1 MIIKYFCA
9 SWGLDHLGI
18 MPMLEKIKGAGYD
31 GVETAIPADEHG
43 QRVLRDGLT
52 KYGLELIAHQYQ
64 AVGAFDDYLRS
75 FRASL
80 LHAAHFQPL
89 FINSHSGR
97 DYWTFE
103 QNQRVCETGF
113 DVEAETGVKI
123 FHETHRKH
131 FLFSTL
137 TARQFFDSYPQLKI
151 TADLSHWTCVSE
163 SMLADQPEIL
173 AQAIAR
179 TEHIHARVGHEQG
192 PQIPDPRAP
201 EWETYVKTFTSWWQG
216 VADRFRKNSRE
227 YLTITPE
234 FGPIPYTW
242 KLPYS
247 EQPVSDFFALNC
259 SMKKYLQEHL
269 KVHG

>member
-18 MPMLEKIKGAGYD
+18 VPMLEKIKAAGFD
-31 GVETAIPADEHG
+31 GVEMGIPAADHD
-43 QRVLRDGLT
+43 QKLLRETLSNLH
-52 KYGLELIAHQYQ
+52 LELIAHQYQ
-64 AVGAFDDYLRS
+64 AVGGFEEYISS

-80 LHAAHFQPL
+80 LTAARICPL

-113 DVEAETGVKI
+113 EVEAQTGVRI

-137 TARQFFDSYPQLKI
+137 TAGQFFDRYPELKI

-173 AQAIAR
+173 ARAIGRA
-179 TEHIHARVGHEQG
+179 EHIHARVGHEQG

-201 EWETYVKTFTSWWQG
+201 EWETHVKTFTSWWQRI
-216 VADRFRKNSRE
+216 ADTFRKNGRE

-242 KLPYS
+242 MLPFS
-247 EQPVSDFFALNC
+247 QQPVSDFFELN
-259 SMKKYLQEHL
+259 SVMKKMLQERL
-269 KVHG
+269 IVHP

>member
-1 MIIKYFCA
+1 MTIKYFCA
-9 SWGLDHLGI
+9 SWGIDHLGI
-18 MPMLEKIKGAGYD
+18 ESMLGKIKNAGFD
-31 GVETAIPADEHG
+31 GVETGIPADPRE
-43 QRVLRDGLT
+43 RLLLRDTL
-52 KYGLELIAHQYQ
+52 KDLDLLLIAHQYQ
-64 AVGAFDDYLRS
+64 AKGDFVEYLHS

-80 LHAAHFQPL
+80 LQAAQAGPL

-103 QNQRVCETGF
+103 QNRKVCEVGF
-113 DVEAETGVKI
+113 EVQQMTGVNI
-123 FHETHRKH
+123 YHETHRKH

-137 TARQFFDSYPQLKI
+137 TARQFFEHYPELKI
-151 TADLSHWTCVSE
+151 TADFSHWTCVSE
-163 SMLADQPEIL
+163 TMLEDQPEIL
-173 AQAIAR
+173 AQAIGR

-201 EWETYVKTFTSWWQG
+201 EWEPHVKTFTSWWQN
-216 VADRFRKNSRE
+216 VADRFANNGRE

-247 EQPVSDFFALNC
+247 QAPVSDFFDINC
-259 SMKKYLQEHL
+259 SMKNYLQKHL
-269 KVHG
+269 IVER